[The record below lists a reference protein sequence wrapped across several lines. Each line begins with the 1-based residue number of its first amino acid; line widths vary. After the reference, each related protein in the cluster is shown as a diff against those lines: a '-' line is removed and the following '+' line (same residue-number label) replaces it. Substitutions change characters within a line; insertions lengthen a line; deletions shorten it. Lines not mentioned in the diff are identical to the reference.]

1 MDFRISD
8 SIAIMN
14 TKWIKVY
21 DLSDDDELVEKVQ
34 NATLNTTDFGLV
46 PEIALYGSTEWWKA
60 ISHGRIKKHEIE
72 GIITSVFSSG
82 DSNWPQFEIDSNGKK
97 TVWTRFGDH
106 SLYEVGRRVRL
117 EYVVQKPKKSWTG
130 SPYQN
135 EVLSIS
141 VEIWE

>member
-1 MDFRISD
+1 MDFRIGD
-8 SIAIMN
+8 SMEIMN

-46 PEIALYGSTEWWKA
+46 PEIALYGSAEWWRA
-60 ISHGRIKKHEIE
+60 ISNGLIQKHEIE
-72 GIITSVFSSG
+72 GVITSVFSSG
-82 DSNWPQFEIDSNGKK
+82 DSNWPQFEVDSNGEK

-106 SLYEVGRRVRL
+106 GLYEVGRRVKL
-117 EYVVQKPKKSWTG
+117 EYVVQTPKNSWTG

-135 EVLSIS
+135 EILSIS
-141 VEIWE
+141 VEV